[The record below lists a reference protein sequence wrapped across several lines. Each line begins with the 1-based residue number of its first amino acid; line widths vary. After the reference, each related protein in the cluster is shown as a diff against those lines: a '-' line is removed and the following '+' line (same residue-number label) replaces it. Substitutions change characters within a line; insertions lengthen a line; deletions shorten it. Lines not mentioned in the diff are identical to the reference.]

1 MSMLG
6 IDLGTGSVKCALV
19 DSSGQVLARASHNYS
34 VHSTQPG
41 WAESDPDDWLAAT
54 QNVAMRVLAESNET
68 PSSVGF
74 SGQMHGVVV
83 ADRNLKP
90 LRKAILWADSRATT
104 EAERMAR
111 EMDADLLA
119 HLGSPAVPGFAATT
133 LAWLGRHE
141 PDLLARASHVL
152 QPKDW
157 LRAALGGN
165 IGTDPSDASGTL
177 LFDVGA
183 GLWSKEAVTWSAID
197 PLLLPPVR
205 PSQSD
210 GGLVNL
216 GGREIRSAVGGAD
229 TACVVAGLGL
239 VPGQGFIAVGSGS
252 QAVRVLDGPTLDSS
266 LRTHTFAVAGE
277 PGAGWYRI
285 GAVQNAGLSL
295 NAALNWFGGSIE
307 EATAALAEGIR
318 EDDPLF
324 VPYITGE
331 RTPFMNPNL
340 RGSWHGLSLG
350 TDRTALLRSIFVG
363 VAQAVALG
371 AIAVQDTGAP
381 LPQPTPLVGGGTHDP
396 LFRQLLA
403 DSTGLPL
410 AVMDAPDA
418 AVIGAALLGAG
429 RTSSPVPAGW
439 SDVVVPKPE
448 TVEYLRAQRDIMI
461 DKLIGQEN
469 L

>member
-1 MSMLG
+1 MTMLG

-19 DSSGQVLARASHNYS
+19 NEFGQVLARAGQSYS
-34 VHSTQPG
+34 VRSTQPG
-41 WAESDPDDWLAAT
+41 WAESDPREWLEAT
-54 QNVAMRVLAESNET
+54 QNVVMRVLTGSNET
-68 PSSVGF
+68 LSSVGF

-83 ADRNLKP
+83 ADRHLKP
-90 LRKAILWADSRATT
+90 LRPAILWADSRAATQ
-104 EAERMAR
+104 AERMAR
-111 EMDADLLA
+111 EMDAELLA

-141 PDLLARASHVL
+141 SDLLKRASHIL

-157 LRAALGGN
+157 LRAALGGS

-177 LFDVGA
+177 LFDVGV
-183 GLWSKEAVTWSAID
+183 GQWSKEAVTWSAID
-197 PLLLPPVR
+197 PKLLPPVR
-205 PSQSD
+205 ASQSD
-210 GGLVNL
+210 GGIVQF
-216 GGREIRSAVGGAD
+216 GGQEIKSAIGGAD

-252 QAVRVLDGPTLDSS
+252 QTVRVLEGPTLDSS
-266 LRTHTFAVAGE
+266 LCTHTFAVVGE

-295 NAALNWFGGSIE
+295 NTALKWFGSSIE
-307 EATAALAEGIR
+307 EATAALAEGILD
-318 EDDPLF
+318 DDPLY
-324 VPYITGE
+324 VPYVAGE

-340 RGSWHGLSLG
+340 RGSLHGLSLG
-350 TDRTALLRSIFVG
+350 TDRSALLRSILVG

-371 AIAVQDTGAP
+371 AITVENIGAS
-381 LPQPTPLVGGGTHDP
+381 LPRPTPLVGGGTHDP
-396 LFRQLLA
+396 VFRQLLA

-429 RTSSPVPAGW
+429 LTSIPVPPDW
-439 SDVVVPKPE
+439 SEVVVPNPE
-448 TVEYLRAQRDIMI
+448 TVEYLCAQRDTMI
-461 DKLIGQEN
+461 KKITEQEN
-469 L
+469 P

>member
-1 MSMLG
+1 M
-6 IDLGTGSVKCALV
+6 
-19 DSSGQVLARASHNYS
+19 
-34 VHSTQPG
+34 
-41 WAESDPDDWLAAT
+41 
-54 QNVAMRVLAESNET
+54 
-68 PSSVGF
+68 
-74 SGQMHGVVV
+74 
-83 ADRNLKP
+83 
-90 LRKAILWADSRATT
+90 
-104 EAERMAR
+104 
-111 EMDADLLA
+111 
-119 HLGSPAVPGFAATT
+119 
-133 LAWLGRHE
+133 
-141 PDLLARASHVL
+141 
-152 QPKDW
+152 
-157 LRAALGGN
+157 
-165 IGTDPSDASGTL
+165 
-177 LFDVGA
+177 
-183 GLWSKEAVTWSAID
+183 
-197 PLLLPPVR
+197 
-205 PSQSD
+205 
-210 GGLVNL
+210 
-216 GGREIRSAVGGAD
+216 
-229 TACVVAGLGL
+229 AGLGL

-295 NAALNWFGGSIE
+295 NAALNWFGSSIE

-350 TDRTALLRSIFVG
+350 TERTALLRSIFVG